1 MRQAHTN
8 RLVVCQVHNCPVWD
22 IWSHRHEAGRVEYNS
37 MIFVSEL
44 SLLLIIVGIR
54 TIFIEGHNLPN
65 KALLF
70 YAFVILIAVG
80 TFGRTYGLYVQ
91 VSGSNHC
98 RSQGLRPHQRLQ
110 LGAALY

>member
-1 MRQAHTN
+1 
-8 RLVVCQVHNCPVWD
+8 
-22 IWSHRHEAGRVEYNS
+22 

-44 SLLLIIVGIR
+44 SLLLIILGIR

-80 TFGRTYGLYVQ
+80 TLVELMGFMSKFQARTTTKFG
-91 VSGSNHC
+91 
-98 RSQGLRPHQRLQ
+98 
-110 LGAALY
+110 

>member
-1 MRQAHTN
+1 
-8 RLVVCQVHNCPVWD
+8 
-22 IWSHRHEAGRVEYNS
+22 

-44 SLLLIIVGIR
+44 RLLLIILGIR

-91 VSGSNHC
+91 VSGSNHYEVWVKDAQTLHDATIIMIL
-98 RSQGLRPHQRLQ
+98 SHHSIFQVDQKIVTIPSANVLRIVHITQ
-110 LGAALY
+110 